1 MNAVTFLSR
10 LSYRVIEGNCIT
22 CGDSTNRDLDL
33 CIGCEKDL
41 PWLGHH
47 CWNCCLPIPAG
58 DDLCGECIKEPPP
71 FTLTICPFR
80 YAFPVDLLIQR
91 FKNSRHLASG
101 KVLATLL
108 ARQIEHFVFD
118 QSVPTILV
126 PTPLHPSRLRSR
138 GFNQSEQIALTLATS
153 LQHPVDRH
161 CLVRTRPT
169 QDQKL
174 LGMRERRSN
183 VKGAFECNQNLTGV
197 RVMLIDDVVTT
208 NATVSEM
215 TKSLNAAGA
224 SEVIV
229 LALARTPPAAQT
241 GL

>member
-1 MNAVTFLSR
+1 MNAVTYLSR
-10 LSYRVIEGNCIT
+10 LSFSLIEGNCIT

-47 CWNCCLPIPAG
+47 CKICCLPVPEG
-58 DDLCGECIKEPPP
+58 DDLCGKCSKAPPP
-71 FTLTICPFR
+71 FTLSIVAFR
-80 YAFPVDLLIQR
+80 YSFPVDLLIHR

-108 ARQIEHFVFD
+108 ARQIKSITFD
-118 QSVPTILV
+118 ESVPTVLV
-126 PTPLHPSRLRSR
+126 PTPLHPSKLRSR
-138 GFNQSEQIALTLATS
+138 GFNQSEQIALTLATI
-153 LQHPVDRH
+153 LQRPVDPH
-161 CLVRTRPT
+161 CLARTRLT
-169 QDQKL
+169 EDQKL
-174 LGMRERRSN
+174 LGRKERRSN
-183 VKGAFECNQNLTGV
+183 VKGAFECNKSLTGV

-215 TKSLNAAGA
+215 TQCLNAAGA

-229 LALARTPPAAQT
+229 LALARTPPAAQI